1 MQFRI
6 VADAR
11 DKAIDELEEKVRE
24 RTKELEAS
32 KDYGDNI
39 IKSMAD
45 TLIVVNPDTTIQTV
59 NQATLDLLGYAEN
72 ELIGNSVGVIFAKED
87 ISPLFKK
94 SGLAALIQQEAIR
107 NVEET
112 YLTKDGK
119 EIPVLFS
126 GSVMCDDNGEVQG
139 IICVAQDITERV
151 QAEENLRRYVARL
164 KILREIDGAILSAR
178 VPEEIAQAAVSRIA
192 QLVPCMRASLLSFD
206 IETEQV
212 TAIAVRVD
220 GKTMLGRGTRDS
232 MQGAWDIVNTLQR
245 GEVYMM
251 DDLSA
256 RNQPSSVF
264 QSLQA
269 EGVRAFLVVPLIA
282 QGNLIGAFNLGADSP
297 GAFNKEHIGIAQ
309 EIANSLA
316 VAIQNTRLHEQVQSH
331 TAELEVRNEQLQRE
345 IYERVH
351 AAEQLRYQKA
361 LLECQSEAAIDG
373 ILFVDSNRKWVSF
386 NRRFIEMWGIPEH
399 MVETCSSQGALR
411 SVLDK
416 LVDAQQFLEKIE
428 YLYKYNDEESRDE
441 IALKDGRTFDS
452 YSAPVR
458 SNYGRIWYYRD
469 ITERKHLE
477 REILTI
483 SEKEQ
488 QRIGQDLHDDLGQH
502 LAGIACLSQVLA
514 HNLAKTPLAEA
525 AEQAEQITKLITQA
539 LGKTRHLARGLIPVD
554 LAGNGLLPAL
564 QILADN
570 VENQFGISCPLTW
583 ETSLQIDDSVTATHL
598 YRIAQEAVHNAAKHG
613 QAKHVMIDLS
623 AVNGKVTLRVKDDG
637 VGFQQSLAV
646 EKGIGLRIMRYR
658 ASIIGG
664 RLEIQRG
671 DDGGTIVTCSIQR
684 PPDALKAAPT
694 LES

>member
-39 IKSMAD
+39 IKLMAD